1 MPTDRPFLGLPP
13 LPQERILTSDEIRG
27 TAIALATQVK
37 QIIGC
42 DCVLVCEFNLILANR
57 GTRIVADAC
66 EENWH
71 EIVDKEFVSRH
82 LRSLS
87 QQVYASADTTK
98 DKSPYHDELSRLGI
112 GSILSG
118 CIEINNLEWGALICW
133 NKSDREWIE
142 SDLLLIA
149 EVCQYLEYAIARS
162 SLKPAFLDRG
172 HAKTISKIKS
182 LLNTPSDQ
190 DTLPVLVKASLQSL
204 RQLFQSSNCSIL
216 RGDECLFTLVGDRK
230 SATIPAYSQGVA
242 VKELIVVPIL
252 INSIKWGSIEVES
265 PRVEWNE
272 VENTFLRKAGFI
284 ICSTIANKESDYL
297 QAYYLNRIIEKAPI
311 VLYKLSKLGICTF
324 CQGNTLVN
332 YEIFHKELLGK
343 NIFDENVNYPKNQH
357 FFKEAF
363 ELPNHSGFVS
373 ANGTIFHNHTVLLE
387 SGEIIGVAIDYTEQF
402 TFQKDLE
409 TVIYSLSHDLQE
421 PLRAISNNQK
431 LLGNRLATLK
441 IEDGEITNRLKKGTS
456 SVRKLSEL
464 IEEQLQLTRINSTK
478 KPFESTDSK
487 SIIQE
492 AIDNLSDLIARTNAQ
507 VEFLTPFPTIS
518 CDRFQMVL
526 LFQNLIANAIKF
538 NNGLAELPSVWI
550 SCNLEGTR
558 FWKYAIADNGI
569 GIEPQYQKQ
578 IFEIWKRLH
587 DDSEF
592 PGTGMGLAICRK
604 VVNRHKGNIW
614 VESEGDETG
623 SIFYFTI
630 PASTEGLLFSAI

>member
-1 MPTDRPFLGLPP
+1 MLTTKPFLGLPP
-13 LPQERILTSDEIRG
+13 LPQRRTLTGDEIHG
-27 TAIALATQVK
+27 VAIALAAQVK

-57 GTRIVADAC
+57 GTRIIADAC
-66 EENWH
+66 KDNWD
-71 EIVDKEFVSRH
+71 EIVNKEFVGRH

-87 QQVYASADTTK
+87 QQVYASTDTTK
-98 DKSPYHDELSRLGI
+98 DKSLYHEELSRLGI
-112 GSILSG
+112 GSVLSG

-133 NKSDREWIE
+133 NKSSREWAE

-149 EVCQYLEYAIARS
+149 EVCQYLEHAISRS
-162 SLKPAFLDRG
+162 SLKSVFTDRG

-182 LLNTPSDQ
+182 LLNAPIDQ
-190 DTLPVLVKASLQSL
+190 KTLPVLVKASLQSL
-204 RQLFQSSNCSIL
+204 RQLFQAGNCSIL
-216 RGDECLFTLVGDRK
+216 RSGECLFTLIADRP
-230 SATIPAYSQGVA
+230 SAAIPVPSQGVA
-242 VKELIVVPIL
+242 TKDLIVVPIF
-252 INSIKWGSIEVES
+252 INSVHWGFIEIQS
-265 PRVEWNE
+265 PGVEWNE
-272 VENTFLRKAGFI
+272 IESTFLRKAGFI
-284 ICSTIANKESDYL
+284 ICSAIANKESDYL
-297 QAYYLNRIIEKAPI
+297 QSYYLDRIIEKAPI

-324 CQGNTLVN
+324 CQGNSLVN
-332 YEIFHKELLGK
+332 YEIFHKDLLGK
-343 NIFDENVNYPKNQH
+343 SIFEENANYPKNQQ

-363 ELPNHSGFVS
+363 SLPNHSGFVS

-431 LLGNRLATLK
+431 LLGNRLAT
-441 IEDGEITNRLKKGTS
+441 IGVEDAEITNRLQRGSS

-464 IEEQLQLTRINSTK
+464 IEEQLQLSRINSTK
-478 KPFESTDSK
+478 KPFESINSK

-492 AIDNLSDLIARTNAQ
+492 AIDNLSDLITRSKAQ
-507 VEFLTPFPTIS
+507 IEFLTPFPTIS
-518 CDRFQMVL
+518 CDRSQMVL
-526 LFQNLIANAIKF
+526 LFQNLIGNAIKF
-538 NNGLAELPSVWI
+538 NNLVESPSVWI
-550 SCNLEGTR
+550 SCNLEGYR
-558 FWKYAIADNGI
+558 FWQYTIADNGI

-587 DDSEF
+587 NESEF

-604 VVNRHKGNIW
+604 VVNRHKGTIW

-623 SIFYFTI
+623 SVFRFTI